1 MAFWFLNWHQNL
13 EIWTGPSDEHAYNI
27 TIQSAKNFF
36 LERRSF
42 FLILAKSWHIT
53 GPEGHVDFPIS
64 TKNIT
69 FVEDYPVN
77 IYTKF
82 QELKCK
88 SLQTMVAKW
97 RW

>member
-27 TIQSAKNFF
+27 TITIQSAKNFF
-36 LERRSF
+36 S
-42 FLILAKSWHIT
+42 ILAKSWHIT
-53 GPEGHVDFPIS
+53 GPEGHVDFSIS
-64 TKNIT
+64 TKNIA

-77 IYTKF
+77 MHTKF